1 MAINNKYKKGYT
13 LIEILVAVGIF
24 FAIIAAPTSFLTGS
38 FKGQQRALSS
48 QAVVNN
54 ISYTL
59 EYMSRSIRMA
69 KKDDVG
75 EVNCL
80 SGDAKVNYEK
90 TDRDGRDGIK
100 FRNYKDECQEFFLEE
115 GRLKEWKKVGGQ
127 EATENYLTSDDLK
140 IEEFKI
146 GSVDSWDQDDNEQ
159 PRVTIFLRV
168 RGMHSADP
176 QLQPVI
182 EFQTTISQRNLDVQ
196 Y

>member
-48 QAVVNN
+48 QALVNN

-69 KKDDVG
+69 KKDDIG
-75 EVNCL
+75 EVDCL
-80 SGDAKVNYEK
+80 LEEENEKVNYEK
-90 TDRDGRDGIK
+90 TARGGLK

-146 GSVDSWDQDDNEQ
+146 GSIDSWDQDDNEQ
-159 PRVTIFLRV
+159 PRVTLFLKV